1 MAELPYCNT
10 LGNIPKYFERM
21 RQAETPSNR
30 FSIEFLKNTL
40 NFKSGNDNKLI
51 PLLKSMKFIDDSG
64 NPLQLYREFRSE
76 TTFPSKSIA
85 TGVKNAYSSLF
96 TRDKDIHKATEDS
109 IKGHIIAIT
118 GRGES
123 APVVRLITQTFLGLV
138 AISDFES
145 EQKMSSN
152 SSEELKQSSSTL
164 TEKSGGHD
172 VKLTYTI
179 VLNLPT
185 TTTKEV
191 YDTIFASL
199 KENLL
204 NN

>member
-1 MAELPYCNT
+1 LVDLPYVAV

-21 RQAETPSNR
+21 RQAETPSDR

-40 NFKSGNDNKLI
+40 NFKSGNDTRLI
-51 PLLKSMKFIDDSG
+51 ALLKSMKFIDESG

-76 TTFPSKSIA
+76 TSFPSKSI
-85 TGVKNAYSSLF
+85 TSGVKNAYSALF
-96 TRDKDIHKATEDS
+96 SRDKDIYKADEDAV
-109 IKGHIIAIT
+109 KGHVIAVT
-118 GRGES
+118 DKGED
-123 APVVRLITQTFLGLV
+123 APVVRLITQTFIGLV
-138 AISDFES
+138 ALSDFKS
-145 EQKMSSN
+145 DASSLDQKVQQSK
-152 SSEELKQSSSTL
+152 SSE
-164 TEKSGGHD
+164 KSNENE
-172 VKLTYTI
+172 VRLTYTI

-204 NN
+204 NK